1 MWDKGLFFYTPT
13 KGTSARP
20 PHLPPKSKNLE
31 EPKMKKTN
39 MLKKTLTLALSLAMT
54 LSLAACGGG
63 NDSQSSGGSVSQP
76 KGGGSSA
83 QQPVHEKAYKVGI
96 VKFMDHASL
105 NQIED
110 SLQAELDRLGGELGV
125 TFYYADY
132 TACGQGDGSTLQAIA
147 AQMVADQVDVIVP
160 IATPAVQTT
169 MATTEDAGI
178 PIIFSAV
185 SDPIN
190 DGIVADMNAPGG
202 KVTGTSDAL
211 NTEMVMEL
219 MLAANPNL
227 KKVGLLYSKSEGAS
241 TKPIQEAKD
250 YLTSKGI
257 AFEEKT
263 GTNTNEITSAV
274 DALVA
279 AKVDAIFTPTD
290 NTVQS
295 AELAIFEKL
304 QDAKIPHY
312 GGADSFALNGA
323 FCGYGVDYVQ
333 LGQETAQMVADLLVN
348 GADPA
353 STPVRI
359 MTAESAFINTETC
372 EAIGMDLDQLK
383 SAFST
388 LGINVIETT
397 TKQGF

>member
-1 MWDKGLFFYTPT
+1 
-13 KGTSARP
+13 
-20 PHLPPKSKNLE
+20 
-31 EPKMKKTN
+31 MKKRN
-39 MLKKTLTLALSLAMT
+39 KMNKLLTLTLSLAMT

-63 NDSQSSGGSVSQP
+63 TGTASKPSVS
-76 KGGGSSA
+76 GSGSPAQSQTGSNSGA
-83 QQPVHEKAYKVGI
+83 QQSNSGTTYKVGI

-110 SLQAELDRLGGELGV
+110 SLQAELDKLGGEMGV
-125 TFYYADY
+125 TFSYANY

-147 AQMVADQVDVIVP
+147 AQMVSDDVDVIVP

-169 MATTEDAGI
+169 MATTEDTDI

-185 SDPIN
+185 SDPIT

-202 KVTGTSDAL
+202 KTTGTSDAL
-211 NTEMVMEL
+211 NTKMVIDL
-219 MLAANPNL
+219 MLAANPDL
-227 KKVGLLYSKSEGAS
+227 QKVGLLYSKSEGSS
-241 TKPIQEAKD
+241 TKPIQEAKE
-250 YLTSKGI
+250 YLASLNI
-257 AFEEKT
+257 AVEEKT

-274 DALVA
+274 DALAA
-279 AKVDAIFTPTD
+279 AKVDAVFTPTD

-348 GADPA
+348 GADTA
-353 STPVRI
+353 VTPVRI
-359 MTAESAFINTETC
+359 MTAENAVINTETC
-372 EAIGMDLDQLK
+372 AAIGMDLDQIK
-383 SAFST
+383 SAFSA

-397 TKQGF
+397 TQQSFS

>member
-1 MWDKGLFFYTPT
+1 
-13 KGTSARP
+13 
-20 PHLPPKSKNLE
+20 
-31 EPKMKKTN
+31 MKKTN
-39 MLKKTLTLALSLAMT
+39 KMNRILTLALSLAMT
-54 LSLAACGGG
+54 LSLAACGGESMG
-63 NDSQSSGGSVSQP
+63 PGKPNPAESGSQSQA
-76 KGGGSSA
+76 GSSSV
-83 QQPVHEKAYKVGI
+83 QQPASGTTYKVGI

-110 SLQAELDRLGGELGV
+110 SLQAELDQLGAELGV
-125 TFYYADY
+125 TFDYAGY

-147 AQMVADQVDVIVP
+147 AQMVSDDVDVIVP

-169 MATTEDAGI
+169 MATTEDVDI

-185 SDPIN
+185 SDPIT

-202 KVTGTSDAL
+202 KTTGTSDAL
-211 NTEMVMEL
+211 NTKMVIDL
-219 MLAANPNL
+219 MLAANPDL
-227 KKVGLLYSKSEGAS
+227 QKVGLLYSKSESSS
-241 TKPIQEAKD
+241 TKPIQEAKE
-250 YLTSKGI
+250 YLTAKGI

-274 DALVA
+274 DALAA
-279 AKVDAIFTPTD
+279 AKVDAVFTPTD

-353 STPVRI
+353 VTPVRI
-359 MTAESAFINTETC
+359 MTAESAVINTETC
-372 EAIGMDLDQLK
+372 TAIGMDLEQIK
-383 SAFST
+383 SAFSA

-397 TKQGF
+397 TQQEFS

>member
-1 MWDKGLFFYTPT
+1 
-13 KGTSARP
+13 
-20 PHLPPKSKNLE
+20 
-31 EPKMKKTN
+31 MKKTN
-39 MLKKTLTLALSLAMT
+39 KMSKLLTLALSLAMT
-54 LSLAACGGG
+54 LSLAACGGTNNPPASG
-63 NDSQSSGGSVSQP
+63 GSASQPQGGGSVSNNQQNST
-76 KGGGSSA
+76 SSSTT
-83 QQPVHEKAYKVGI
+83 YKVGI

-110 SLQAELDRLGGELGV
+110 SLQAELDKLGGELGV
-125 TFYYADY
+125 TFDYADY

-147 AQMVADQVDVIVP
+147 AQMISDKVDVIVP

-185 SDPIN
+185 SDPIT

-211 NTEMVMEL
+211 NTKMVIDL
-219 MLAANPNL
+219 MIAADPDL
-227 KKVGLLYSKSEGAS
+227 QKVGLLYSKSEGSS
-241 TKPIQEAKD
+241 TKPIQEAKE
-250 YLTSKGI
+250 YLTAKGI

-274 DALVA
+274 DALAA

-290 NTVQS
+290 NTVMS

-304 QDAKIPHY
+304 QDANIPHY

-333 LGQETAQMVADLLVN
+333 LGQETAQMVADLLVD

-359 MTAESAFINTETC
+359 MTGESATINTETC
-372 EAIGMDLDQLK
+372 AAIGMDLEQLK
-383 SAFST
+383 SAFSAR
-388 LGINVIETT
+388 GINVIETT
-397 TKQGF
+397 TQKSFS

>member
-1 MWDKGLFFYTPT
+1 
-13 KGTSARP
+13 
-20 PHLPPKSKNLE
+20 
-31 EPKMKKTN
+31 MKKTN
-39 MLKKTLTLALSLAMT
+39 TMKKLMTLALSLAMT

-63 NDSQSSGGSVSQP
+63 SKSNSGSGSQ
-76 KGGGSSA
+76 GGGSGA
-83 QQPVHEKAYKVGI
+83 QQPVHEKTYKVGI

-250 YLTSKGI
+250 YLISKGI

-263 GTNTNEITSAV
+263 GTNTNEISSAV

-333 LGQETAQMVADLLVN
+333 LGQETAQMVADLLVD

-372 EAIGMDLDQLK
+372 EAIGMDLEQIRN
-383 SAFST
+383 AFSV
-388 LGINVIETT
+388 LGIKVVETT
-397 TKQGF
+397 TQQSF

>member
-1 MWDKGLFFYTPT
+1 
-13 KGTSARP
+13 
-20 PHLPPKSKNLE
+20 
-31 EPKMKKTN
+31 MKKTN
-39 MLKKTLTLALSLAMT
+39 TMKKLMTLTLSLAMT

-63 NDSQSSGGSVSQP
+63 SKSNSGSGSQ
-76 KGGGSSA
+76 GGGSGA
-83 QQPVHEKAYKVGI
+83 QQPVHEKTYKVGI

-105 NQIED
+105 DQIES
-110 SLQAELDRLGGELGV
+110 SLQAELDVLGKELGV
-125 TFYYADY
+125 TFHYADY
-132 TACGQGDGSTLQAIA
+132 SANGQGDGTILQQIG
-147 AQMVADQVDVIVP
+147 AQMIANDVDVIVP
-160 IATPAVQTT
+160 IATPAVQS
-169 MATTEDAGI
+169 MLAAVEDTDI
-178 PIIFSAV
+178 PIVFSAV
-185 SDPIN
+185 SDPIK
-190 DGIVADMNAPGG
+190 DGIVADLNAPGG
-202 KVTGTSDAL
+202 KATGTSDAL

-219 MLAANPNL
+219 MLAANPDIQ
-227 KKVGLLYSKSEGAS
+227 KVGLLYSKSESSSA
-241 TKPIQEAKD
+241 KPVEEVKA
-250 YLTSKGI
+250 YLAAKGI
-257 AFEEKT
+257 AVEEKT
-263 GTNTNEITSAV
+263 GTNTNEISSAV

-304 QDAKIPHY
+304 QDAKVPHY

-333 LGQETAQMVADLLVN
+333 LGQATAKMVADLLVN

-353 STPVRI
+353 ATPVQI
-359 MTAESAFINTETC
+359 MTAENAVINTETC
-372 EAIGMDLDQLK
+372 AAIGMDLDQLK

>member
-1 MWDKGLFFYTPT
+1 
-13 KGTSARP
+13 
-20 PHLPPKSKNLE
+20 
-31 EPKMKKTN
+31 MKKTN
-39 MLKKTLTLALSLAMT
+39 TMKKLMTLTLSLAMT

-63 NDSQSSGGSVSQP
+63 SKSNSGSSSQ
-76 KGGGSSA
+76 GGGSGA
-83 QQPVHEKAYKVGI
+83 QQPVHEKTYKVGI

-105 NQIED
+105 DQIES
-110 SLQAELDRLGGELGV
+110 SLQAELDVLGKELGV

-132 TACGQGDGSTLQAIA
+132 SANGQGDGTILQQIG
-147 AQMVADQVDVIVP
+147 AQMIANDVDVIVP
-160 IATPAVQTT
+160 IATPAVQS
-169 MATTEDAGI
+169 MLAAVEDTDI

-185 SDPIN
+185 SDPIK
-190 DGIVADMNAPGG
+190 DGIVADLNAPGG
-202 KVTGTSDAL
+202 KATGTSDAL

-219 MLAANPNL
+219 MLAANPDIQ
-227 KKVGLLYSKSEGAS
+227 KVGLLYSKSESSSA
-241 TKPIQEAKD
+241 KPVEEAKA
-250 YLTSKGI
+250 YLAAKGI
-257 AFEEKT
+257 AVEEKT
-263 GTNTNEITSAV
+263 GTNTNEISSAV

-304 QDAKIPHY
+304 QDAKVPHY

-333 LGQETAQMVADLLVN
+333 LGQATAKMVADLLVN

-353 STPVRI
+353 ATPVQI
-359 MTAESAFINTETC
+359 MTAENAVINTETC
-372 EAIGMDLDQLK
+372 AAIGMDLDQLK

>member
-1 MWDKGLFFYTPT
+1 
-13 KGTSARP
+13 
-20 PHLPPKSKNLE
+20 
-31 EPKMKKTN
+31 MKKTN
-39 MLKKTLTLALSLAMT
+39 LMKKTLTLALSLAMA

-63 NDSQSSGGSVSQP
+63 TQPGSNSGSQP
-76 KGGGSSA
+76 QGGGSASNV
-83 QQPVHEKAYKVGI
+83 QRPSTGSSTTYKVGI
-96 VKFMDHASL
+96 IKFMDHASL

-110 SLQAELDRLGGELGV
+110 SLQAELDKLGTELGV
-125 TFYYADY
+125 TFDYAGY

-147 AQMVADQVDVIVP
+147 AQMISDKVDVIVP

-185 SDPIN
+185 SDPIT

-211 NTEMVMEL
+211 NTKMVIDL
-219 MLAANPNL
+219 MIAADPNL
-227 KKVGLLYSKSEGAS
+227 QKVGLLYSKSESSS
-241 TKPIQEAKD
+241 TKPIQEAKE

-274 DALVA
+274 DALAA

-290 NTVQS
+290 NTVMS

-304 QDAKIPHY
+304 QDADIPHY

-359 MTAESAFINTETC
+359 MTGESATINTETC
-372 EAIGMDLDQLK
+372 AAIGLDLGQIK
-383 SAFST
+383 SAFSA

-397 TKQGF
+397 TQQSFS

>member
-1 MWDKGLFFYTPT
+1 
-13 KGTSARP
+13 
-20 PHLPPKSKNLE
+20 
-31 EPKMKKTN
+31 MKKTN
-39 MLKKTLTLALSLAMT
+39 TMKKLMTLTLSLAMT

-63 NDSQSSGGSVSQP
+63 DMGKPNPGSGSQGSGSG
-76 KGGGSSA
+76 A
-83 QQPVHEKAYKVGI
+83 QQPVHEKTYKVGI

-105 NQIED
+105 DQIES
-110 SLQAELDRLGGELGV
+110 SLQAELDVLGKELGV
-125 TFYYADY
+125 TFHYADY
-132 TACGQGDGSTLQAIA
+132 SANGQGDGTILQQIG
-147 AQMVADQVDVIVP
+147 AQMIANDVDVIVP
-160 IATPAVQTT
+160 IATPAVQS
-169 MATTEDAGI
+169 MLAAVEDTDI
-178 PIIFSAV
+178 PIVFSAV
-185 SDPIN
+185 SDPIK
-190 DGIVADMNAPGG
+190 DGIVADLNAPGG
-202 KVTGTSDAL
+202 KATGTSDAL

-219 MLAANPNL
+219 MLAANPDIQ
-227 KKVGLLYSKSEGAS
+227 KVGLLYSKSESSSA
-241 TKPIQEAKD
+241 KPVEEAKA
-250 YLTSKGI
+250 YLAAKGI
-257 AFEEKT
+257 AVEEKT

-304 QDAKIPHY
+304 QDAKVPHY

-333 LGQETAQMVADLLVN
+333 LGQATAKMVADLLVN
-348 GADPA
+348 SADPA
-353 STPVRI
+353 ATPVQI
-359 MTAESAFINTETC
+359 MTAENAVINTETC
-372 EAIGMDLDQLK
+372 AAIGMDLDQLK

>member
-1 MWDKGLFFYTPT
+1 
-13 KGTSARP
+13 
-20 PHLPPKSKNLE
+20 
-31 EPKMKKTN
+31 MKKTN
-39 MLKKTLTLALSLAMT
+39 TMKKLMTLTLSLAMT

-63 NDSQSSGGSVSQP
+63 SKSNSGSGSQ
-76 KGGGSSA
+76 GGGSGA
-83 QQPVHEKAYKVGI
+83 QQPVHEKTYKVGI

-105 NQIED
+105 DQIES
-110 SLQAELDRLGGELGV
+110 SLQAELDVLGKELGV
-125 TFYYADY
+125 TFYYTDY
-132 TACGQGDGSTLQAIA
+132 SANGQGDGTILQQIG
-147 AQMVADQVDVIVP
+147 AQMIANDVDVIVP
-160 IATPAVQTT
+160 IATPAVQS
-169 MATTEDAGI
+169 MLAAVEDTDI

-185 SDPIN
+185 SDPIK
-190 DGIVADMNAPGG
+190 DGIVADLNAPGG
-202 KVTGTSDAL
+202 KATGTSDAL

-219 MLAANPNL
+219 MLAANPDIQ
-227 KKVGLLYSKSEGAS
+227 KVGLLYSKSESAS
-241 TKPIQEAKD
+241 AKPVEEAKA
-250 YLTSKGI
+250 YLAAKGI
-257 AFEEKT
+257 AVEEKT
-263 GTNTNEITSAV
+263 GTNTNEISSAV

-333 LGQETAQMVADLLVN
+333 LGQATAKMVAELLVN

-353 STPVRI
+353 STPVQI
-359 MTAESAFINTETC
+359 MTAENAVINTETC
-372 EAIGMDLDQLK
+372 AAIGMDLDQLK

-388 LGINVIETT
+388 LGINIIETT

>member
-1 MWDKGLFFYTPT
+1 
-13 KGTSARP
+13 
-20 PHLPPKSKNLE
+20 
-31 EPKMKKTN
+31 MKKTN
-39 MLKKTLTLALSLAMT
+39 TMKKILTLALSLATT
-54 LSLAACGGG
+54 LSLAACSGE
-63 NDSQSSGGSVSQP
+63 NTSQPSGESVSQP
-76 KGGGSSA
+76 QGDGSSG
-83 QQPVHEKAYKVGI
+83 QQPASGSTYKVGI
-96 VKFMDHASL
+96 IKFMDHASL

-125 TFYYADY
+125 TFDYAGY

-169 MATTEDAGI
+169 LAATEDTQI
-178 PIIFSAV
+178 PILFSAV
-185 SDPIN
+185 SDPITN
-190 DGIVADMNAPGG
+190 GIVADMNAPGG
-202 KVTGTSDAL
+202 KTTGTSDAL
-211 NTEMVMEL
+211 NTKMVIDL
-219 MLAANPNL
+219 MPAADPDIQ
-227 KKVGLLYSKSEGAS
+227 KVGLLYSKSESAS
-241 TKPIQEAKD
+241 TKPIQEAKE
-250 YLTSKGI
+250 YLSSLNI
-257 AFEEKT
+257 AVEEKT
-263 GTNTNEITSAV
+263 GTNTNEITSAA

-304 QDAKIPHY
+304 QDAKVPHY

-333 LGQETAQMVADLLVN
+333 LGQATAKMVADLLVN
-348 GADPA
+348 SADPA
-353 STPVRI
+353 ATPVQI
-359 MTAESAFINTETC
+359 MTAENAVINTETC
-372 EAIGMDLDQLK
+372 AAIGMDLDQLK

>member
-1 MWDKGLFFYTPT
+1 
-13 KGTSARP
+13 
-20 PHLPPKSKNLE
+20 
-31 EPKMKKTN
+31 MKKRN
-39 MLKKTLTLALSLAMT
+39 KMNKLLTLTLSLAMT

-63 NDSQSSGGSVSQP
+63 TGTASKPSVS
-76 KGGGSSA
+76 GSGSPAQSQTGSNSGA
-83 QQPVHEKAYKVGI
+83 QQSNSGTTYKVGI

-110 SLQAELDRLGGELGV
+110 SLQAELDKLGGEMGV
-125 TFYYADY
+125 TFSYADY

-147 AQMVADQVDVIVP
+147 AQMVSDDVDVIVP

-169 MATTEDAGI
+169 MATTEDTDI

-185 SDPIN
+185 SDPIT

-202 KVTGTSDAL
+202 KTTGTSDAL
-211 NTEMVMEL
+211 NTKMVIDL
-219 MLAANPNL
+219 MLAANPDL
-227 KKVGLLYSKSEGAS
+227 QKVGLLYSKSECSS
-241 TKPIQEAKD
+241 TKPIQEAKE
-250 YLTSKGI
+250 YLASLNI
-257 AFEEKT
+257 AVEEKT

-274 DALVA
+274 DALAA
-279 AKVDAIFTPTD
+279 AKVDAVFTPTD

-348 GADPA
+348 GADTA
-353 STPVRI
+353 VTPVRI
-359 MTAESAFINTETC
+359 MTAENAVINTETC
-372 EAIGMDLDQLK
+372 AAIGMDLDQIK
-383 SAFST
+383 SAFSA

-397 TKQGF
+397 TQQSFS

>member
-1 MWDKGLFFYTPT
+1 
-13 KGTSARP
+13 
-20 PHLPPKSKNLE
+20 
-31 EPKMKKTN
+31 MKKNTVN
-39 MLKKTLTLALSLAMT
+39 KLMTLALSLAMT

-63 NDSQSSGGSVSQP
+63 SGGS
-76 KGGGSSA
+76 GSSNPTPA
-83 QQPVHEKAYKVGI
+83 QSGSSGQQPASETTYKVGI
-96 VKFMDHASL
+96 IKFMDHASL

-125 TFYYADY
+125 TFDYAGY

-147 AQMVADQVDVIVP
+147 AQMISDKVDVIVP

-178 PIIFSAV
+178 PIVFSAV
-185 SDPIN
+185 SDPIT
-190 DGIVADMNAPGG
+190 DGIVADMDAPGG

-211 NTEMVMEL
+211 NTKMVIDL
-219 MLAANPNL
+219 MIAANPNL
-227 KKVGLLYSKSEGAS
+227 KKVGLLYSKSESSS

-333 LGQETAQMVADLLVN
+333 LGQETAQMVADLLAN
-348 GADPA
+348 GTDPA

-359 MTAESAFINTETC
+359 MTAESAVINTETC
-372 EAIGMDLDQLK
+372 AAIGMDLEQIK
-383 SAFST
+383 TAFSA
-388 LGINVIETT
+388 LGIAVIETT
-397 TKQGF
+397 TQQSF

>member
-1 MWDKGLFFYTPT
+1 
-13 KGTSARP
+13 
-20 PHLPPKSKNLE
+20 
-31 EPKMKKTN
+31 MKKNTVN
-39 MLKKTLTLALSLAMT
+39 KLMTLALSLAMT

-63 NDSQSSGGSVSQP
+63 SGGS
-76 KGGGSSA
+76 GSSNPTPA
-83 QQPVHEKAYKVGI
+83 QSGSSGQQPASGSTYKVGI
-96 VKFMDHASL
+96 IKFMDHASL

-125 TFYYADY
+125 TFDYAGY

-169 MATTEDAGI
+169 LAATEDTQI
-178 PIIFSAV
+178 PILFSAV
-185 SDPIN
+185 SDPIT

-202 KVTGTSDAL
+202 KTTGTSDAL
-211 NTEMVMEL
+211 NTKMVIDL
-219 MLAANPNL
+219 MLAADPDIQ
-227 KKVGLLYSKSEGAS
+227 KVGLLYSKSESAS
-241 TKPIQEAKD
+241 TKPVQEAKE
-250 YLTSKGI
+250 YLSSLNI
-257 AFEEKT
+257 AVEEKT
-263 GTNTNEITSAV
+263 GTNTNEVSSAV

-304 QDAKIPHY
+304 QDAKVPHY

-333 LGQETAQMVADLLVN
+333 LGQETARMVAGLLVD
-348 GADPA
+348 GDDPA

-359 MTAESAFINTETC
+359 MTAESAVINTETC
-372 EAIGMDLDQLK
+372 AAIGMDLEQIK
-383 SAFST
+383 TAFSA
-388 LGINVIETT
+388 LGIAVIETT
-397 TKQGF
+397 TQQSF

>member
-1 MWDKGLFFYTPT
+1 
-13 KGTSARP
+13 
-20 PHLPPKSKNLE
+20 
-31 EPKMKKTN
+31 MKKN
-39 MLKKTLTLALSLAMT
+39 VKKVLTLALSLAMT
-54 LSLAACGGG
+54 LTLVACGGG
-63 NDSQSSGGSVSQP
+63 
-76 KGGGSSA
+76 GGGSSSPNPANSGA
-83 QQPVHEKAYKVGI
+83 QSQSNGSVGDVQHPSASGTTYKVGI
-96 VKFMDHASL
+96 IKLMDHASL
-105 NQIED
+105 NQIEN
-110 SLQAELDRLGGELGV
+110 SLQAELDKLGGELGV
-125 TFYYADY
+125 TFDYGDY

-147 AQMVADQVDVIVP
+147 AQMVADDVDVIVP

-169 MATTEDAGI
+169 MAATEATGI

-185 SDPIN
+185 SDPIT

-202 KVTGTSDAL
+202 KTTGTSDAL
-211 NTEMVMEL
+211 NTQMVIDL
-219 MLAANPNL
+219 MLAANPDL
-227 KKVGLLYSKSEGAS
+227 QKVGLLYSKSEGAS
-241 TKPIQEAKD
+241 TKPIQEAKE
-250 YLTSKGI
+250 YLTAKGI

-274 DALVA
+274 DALTA

-304 QDAKIPHY
+304 QDANIPHY

-353 STPVRI
+353 TTPVRI
-359 MTAESAFINTETC
+359 MTAESAYINTETC
-372 EAIGMDLDQLK
+372 QAIGLDLDQIK

-388 LGINVIETT
+388 LGIHVIEITT
-397 TKQGF
+397 QQNF

>member
-1 MWDKGLFFYTPT
+1 MGDEGLFFYAPTNGTP
-13 KGTSARP
+13 ARS

-31 EPKMKKTN
+31 EPNMKKNTVN
-39 MLKKTLTLALSLAMT
+39 KLMTLALSLAMT

-63 NDSQSSGGSVSQP
+63 SGGS
-76 KGGGSSA
+76 GSSNPTPA
-83 QQPVHEKAYKVGI
+83 QSGSSGQQPASGSTYKVGI
-96 VKFMDHASL
+96 IKFMDHASL

-125 TFYYADY
+125 TFDYAGY

-169 MATTEDAGI
+169 LAATEDTQI
-178 PIIFSAV
+178 PILFSAV
-185 SDPIN
+185 SDPITN
-190 DGIVADMNAPGG
+190 GIVADMNAPGG
-202 KVTGTSDAL
+202 KTTGTSDAL
-211 NTEMVMEL
+211 NTKMVIDL
-219 MLAANPNL
+219 MLAADPDIQ
-227 KKVGLLYSKSEGAS
+227 KVGLLYSKSESAS
-241 TKPIQEAKD
+241 TKPVQEAKE
-250 YLTSKGI
+250 YLSSLNI
-257 AFEEKT
+257 AVEEKT
-263 GTNTNEITSAV
+263 GTNTNEITSAA

-290 NTVQS
+290 NTIQS

-304 QDAKIPHY
+304 QDAQIPHY

-353 STPVRI
+353 TTPVRI
-359 MTAESAFINTETC
+359 MTAESAYINTETC
-372 EAIGMDLDQLK
+372 QAIGLDLDQIK

-388 LGINVIETT
+388 LGIHVIEITT
-397 TKQGF
+397 QQNF

>member
-1 MWDKGLFFYTPT
+1 MGDEGLFFYAPTNGTP
-13 KGTSARP
+13 ARS

-31 EPKMKKTN
+31 EPNMKKNTVN
-39 MLKKTLTLALSLAMT
+39 KLMTLALSLAMT

-63 NDSQSSGGSVSQP
+63 SGSSNPTPAQSGSSG
-76 KGGGSSA
+76 
-83 QQPVHEKAYKVGI
+83 QQPASGSTYKVGI
-96 VKFMDHASL
+96 IKFMDHASL

-125 TFYYADY
+125 TFDYAGY

-169 MATTEDAGI
+169 LAATEDTQI
-178 PIIFSAV
+178 PILFSAV
-185 SDPIN
+185 SDPITN
-190 DGIVADMNAPGG
+190 GIVADMNAPGG
-202 KVTGTSDAL
+202 KTTGTSDAL
-211 NTEMVMEL
+211 NTKMVIDL
-219 MLAANPNL
+219 MLAADPDIQ
-227 KKVGLLYSKSEGAS
+227 KVGLLYSKSESAS
-241 TKPIQEAKD
+241 TKPVQEAKE
-250 YLTSKGI
+250 YLSSLNI
-257 AFEEKT
+257 AVEEKT
-263 GTNTNEITSAV
+263 GTNTNEVSSAV

-290 NTVQS
+290 NTIQS

-304 QDAKIPHY
+304 QDAQIPHY

-333 LGQETAQMVADLLVN
+333 LGQETARMVVDLLVE

-359 MTAESAFINTETC
+359 MTAKTAVINTDTC
-372 EAIGMDLDQLK
+372 AAIGMELEQVK
-383 SAFST
+383 SAFSG
-388 LGINVIETT
+388 LGITVIETT
-397 TKQGF
+397 TQQEF

>member
-1 MWDKGLFFYTPT
+1 
-13 KGTSARP
+13 
-20 PHLPPKSKNLE
+20 
-31 EPKMKKTN
+31 MKKTN
-39 MLKKTLTLALSLAMT
+39 TMKKLMTLTLSLAMT

-63 NDSQSSGGSVSQP
+63 SKSNSGSSSQ
-76 KGGGSSA
+76 GGGSGA
-83 QQPVHEKAYKVGI
+83 QQPVHEKTYKVGI

-105 NQIED
+105 DQIES
-110 SLQAELDRLGGELGV
+110 SLQAELDVLGKELGV

-132 TACGQGDGSTLQAIA
+132 SANGQGDGTILQQIG
-147 AQMVADQVDVIVP
+147 AQMIANDVDVIVP
-160 IATPAVQTT
+160 IATPAVQS
-169 MATTEDAGI
+169 MLAAVEDTDI
-178 PIIFSAV
+178 PIVFSAV
-185 SDPIN
+185 SDPIK
-190 DGIVADMNAPGG
+190 DGIVADLNAPGG
-202 KVTGTSDAL
+202 KATGTSDAL

-219 MLAANPNL
+219 MLAANPDIQ
-227 KKVGLLYSKSEGAS
+227 KVGLLYSKSESSSA
-241 TKPIQEAKD
+241 KPVEEAKA
-250 YLTSKGI
+250 YLAAKGI
-257 AFEEKT
+257 AVEEKT
-263 GTNTNEITSAV
+263 GTNTNEISSAV

-304 QDAKIPHY
+304 QDAKVPHY

-333 LGQETAQMVADLLVN
+333 LGQATAKMVADLLVN
-348 GADPA
+348 SADPA
-353 STPVRI
+353 ATPVQI
-359 MTAESAFINTETC
+359 MTAENAVINTETC
-372 EAIGMDLDQLK
+372 AAIGMDLDQLK

>member
-1 MWDKGLFFYTPT
+1 
-13 KGTSARP
+13 
-20 PHLPPKSKNLE
+20 
-31 EPKMKKTN
+31 MKKTN
-39 MLKKTLTLALSLAMT
+39 TMKKILTTALSLAMT

-63 NDSQSSGGSVSQP
+63 SNPPAPGSSGPSQP
-76 KGGGSSA
+76 QGSSTGT
-83 QQPVHEKAYKVGI
+83 QQPASGTTYKVGI
-96 VKFMDHASL
+96 IKFMDHASL

-110 SLQAELDRLGGELGV
+110 SLQAELDKLGGELGV
-125 TFYYADY
+125 TFDYAGY

-147 AQMVADQVDVIVP
+147 AQMISDDVDVIVP
-160 IATPAVQTT
+160 IATPAVQTA
-169 MATTEDAGI
+169 MATTEDTDI

-185 SDPIN
+185 SDPIT

-202 KVTGTSDAL
+202 KTTGTSDAL
-211 NTEMVMEL
+211 NTKMVIDL
-219 MLAANPNL
+219 MIAADPDL
-227 KKVGLLYSKSEGAS
+227 QKVGLLYSKSEGSS
-241 TKPIQEAKD
+241 TKPIQEAKE
-250 YLTSKGI
+250 YLTAKGI
-257 AFEEKT
+257 AVEEKT

-304 QDAKIPHY
+304 QDANVPHY

-333 LGQETAQMVADLLVN
+333 LGQETAQMVADLLAN

-359 MTAESAFINTETC
+359 MTGETATINADTC
-372 EAIGMDLDQLK
+372 KAIGMDLGQIK
-383 SAFST
+383 SAFSS
-388 LGINVIETT
+388 LGIEVVETT
-397 TKQGF
+397 TQQSFS

>member
-1 MWDKGLFFYTPT
+1 
-13 KGTSARP
+13 
-20 PHLPPKSKNLE
+20 
-31 EPKMKKTN
+31 MKKTN
-39 MLKKTLTLALSLAMT
+39 TMKKLMTLALSLAMT

-63 NDSQSSGGSVSQP
+63 NGSQSSGGSVSQP

-125 TFYYADY
+125 TFDYAGY

-169 MATTEDAGI
+169 LAATEDTQI
-178 PIIFSAV
+178 PILFSAV
-185 SDPIN
+185 SDPITN
-190 DGIVADMNAPGG
+190 GIVADMNAPGG
-202 KVTGTSDAL
+202 KTTGTSDAL
-211 NTEMVMEL
+211 NTKMVIDL
-219 MLAANPNL
+219 MLAADPDIQ
-227 KKVGLLYSKSEGAS
+227 KVGLLYSKSESAS
-241 TKPIQEAKD
+241 TKPVQEAKE
-250 YLTSKGI
+250 YLSSLNI
-257 AFEEKT
+257 AVEEKT
-263 GTNTNEITSAV
+263 GTNTNEVSSAV

-333 LGQETAQMVADLLVN
+333 LGQETARMVVDLLVE

-359 MTAESAFINTETC
+359 MTAKTAVINTDTC
-372 EAIGMDLDQLK
+372 AAIGMELEQVK
-383 SAFST
+383 SAFSG
-388 LGINVIETT
+388 LGITVIETT
-397 TKQGF
+397 TQQEF

>member
-1 MWDKGLFFYTPT
+1 
-13 KGTSARP
+13 
-20 PHLPPKSKNLE
+20 
-31 EPKMKKTN
+31 MKKN
-39 MLKKTLTLALSLAMT
+39 MKKMLTLALTLAMA
-54 LSLAACGGG
+54 LSLTACGGG
-63 NDSQSSGGSVSQP
+63 SGGSGKSNPINSGSQP
-76 KGGGSSA
+76 AGGSSV
-83 QQPVHEKAYKVGI
+83 QQPTHEKAYKVGI
-96 VKFMDHASL
+96 IKLMDHASL

-110 SLQAELDRLGGELGV
+110 SLQAGLDQLGGELGV
-125 TFYYADY
+125 TFNYADY
-132 TACGQGDGSTLQAIA
+132 TANGQGDGTVLQQIA

-169 MATTEDAGI
+169 LAATEDANI

-185 SDPIN
+185 SDPIK
-190 DGIVADMNAPGG
+190 DGIVADLNAPGG
-202 KVTGTSDAL
+202 RATGTSDAL
-211 NTEMVMEL
+211 NTKMVIDL
-219 MLAANPNL
+219 MLAANPDL
-227 KKVGLLYSKSEGAS
+227 QKVGLLYSKSESSSA
-241 TKPIQEAKD
+241 KPIEEAKE
-250 YLTSKGI
+250 YLTAKGI

-304 QDAKIPHY
+304 QDANIPHY

-359 MTAESAFINTETC
+359 MTAESAFINTDTC
-372 EAIGMDLDQLK
+372 TAIGMDLEQIK

-388 LGINVIETT
+388 LGIKVVETDT
-397 TKQGF
+397 QKEFS

>member
-1 MWDKGLFFYTPT
+1 
-13 KGTSARP
+13 
-20 PHLPPKSKNLE
+20 
-31 EPKMKKTN
+31 MKKRN
-39 MLKKTLTLALSLAMT
+39 KMNKLLTLTLSLAMT

-63 NDSQSSGGSVSQP
+63 SDSPGKSNPSNSG
-76 KGGGSSA
+76 A
-83 QQPVHEKAYKVGI
+83 QQSNSGTTYKVGI

-110 SLQAELDRLGGELGV
+110 SLQAELDKLGGEMGV
-125 TFYYADY
+125 TFSYADY

-147 AQMVADQVDVIVP
+147 AQMVSDDVDVIVP

-169 MATTEDAGI
+169 MATTEDTDI

-185 SDPIN
+185 SDPIT

-202 KVTGTSDAL
+202 KTTGTSDAL
-211 NTEMVMEL
+211 NTKMVIDL
-219 MLAANPNL
+219 MLAANPDL
-227 KKVGLLYSKSEGAS
+227 QKVGLLYSKSEGAS

-274 DALVA
+274 DALAA
-279 AKVDAIFTPTD
+279 AKVDAVFTPTD

-348 GADPA
+348 GADTA
-353 STPVRI
+353 VTPVRI
-359 MTAESAFINTETC
+359 MTAENAVINTETC
-372 EAIGMDLDQLK
+372 AAIGMDLDQIK
-383 SAFST
+383 SAFSA

-397 TKQGF
+397 TQQSFS

>member
-1 MWDKGLFFYTPT
+1 
-13 KGTSARP
+13 
-20 PHLPPKSKNLE
+20 
-31 EPKMKKTN
+31 MKKIRK
-39 MLKKTLTLALSLAMT
+39 MMTLALSLAMT
-54 LSLAACGGG
+54 LSLAACTGGG
-63 NDSQSSGGSVSQP
+63 TGSGKSNPGGSQ
-76 KGGGSSA
+76 GGGSGA
-83 QQPVHEKAYKVGI
+83 QQPASGTTYKVGI

-105 NQIED
+105 DQIES
-110 SLQAELDRLGGELGV
+110 SLQAELDALGKELGV
-125 TFYYADY
+125 TFNYADY
-132 TACGQGDGSTLQAIA
+132 SANGQMDGTILQQIG
-147 AQMVADQVDVIVP
+147 AQMIANDVDVIVP
-160 IATPAVQTT
+160 IATPAVQA
-169 MATTEDAGI
+169 MLAAAEDTDI

-185 SDPIN
+185 SDPIK
-190 DGIVADMNAPGG
+190 DGIVADLNAPGG
-202 KVTGTSDAL
+202 KATGTSDAL

-219 MLAANPNL
+219 MLAANPDIQ
-227 KKVGLLYSKSEGAS
+227 KVGLLYSKSESAS
-241 TKPIQEAKD
+241 AKPVEEAKA
-250 YLTSKGI
+250 YLAAKGI
-257 AFEEKT
+257 AVEEKT
-263 GTNTNEITSAV
+263 GTNTNEISSAV

-279 AKVDAIFTPTD
+279 ARVDAIFTPTD

-333 LGQETAQMVADLLVN
+333 LGQETAQMVADLLVD